1 MTWQPVV
8 PQGVIQESKVEAT
21 HHALYDLASE
31 ITFCHFNNILLTTQV
46 NPFTVRDS

>member
-1 MTWQPVV
+1 MTCSQLS

-46 NPFTVRDS
+46 TPFIVRDS